1 MTAYTYTTCVF
12 DYFRVVSL
20 NKNHLTKIMNEYFK
34 LEDMNVFW
42 SFFSKN
48 NFTTAIPL
56 NKK

>member
-34 LEDMNVFW
+34 LEDMNIF
-42 SFFSKN
+42 
-48 NFTTAIPL
+48 
-56 NKK
+56 